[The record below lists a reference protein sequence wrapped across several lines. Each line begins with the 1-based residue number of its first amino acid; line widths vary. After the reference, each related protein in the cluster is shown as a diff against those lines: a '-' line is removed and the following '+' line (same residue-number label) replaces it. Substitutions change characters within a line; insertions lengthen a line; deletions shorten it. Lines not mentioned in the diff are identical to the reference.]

1 MKNLLKKL
9 STLIYYNHKNEKNV
23 SNLNQQRYKY
33 TNKELDFTII
43 EIIDE
48 EKISNY
54 LEIDD
59 YVNYNEYKNKT
70 IFTYQYP
77 NNSL

>member
-33 TNKELDFTII
+33 TNKKLDFTII

-59 YVNYNEYKNKT
+59 YVK
-70 IFTYQYP
+70 
-77 NNSL
+77 L